1 MGWKDMTKLGFGKG
15 FEGLKGLRVHSH
27 SKGAGMEDEVSRAL
41 AREDAGVVCFL
52 GGDWRVSNA
61 FSMKARALLTDEALS
76 A

>member
-1 MGWKDMTKLGFGKG
+1 MIELGFGKG

-27 SKGAGMEDEVSRAL
+27 SKGAGMEDETSDEVSRAL